1 MKEWITY
8 LGEVVLITV
17 VSGLLYHIV
26 PEGSMKKHLHFVI
39 SLCVLVALTVPMFSM
54 VMELPGIFEKSFE
67 EVKRNE
73 EIGEGDLEESLI
85 AVSKEEIE
93 SAIASYIS
101 EVYGISAGQIAVE
114 TVLDASDPEAIEIIE
129 IIVTLSGDVQAD
141 TGKIRRALH
150 EMFLEKSKITVTEAE

>member
-1 MKEWITY
+1 MITA
-8 LGEVVLITV
+8 
-17 VSGLLYHIV
+17 VSGLLYHIA

-54 VMELPGIFEKSFE
+54 VMELPGIFEQSFE

-73 EIGEGDLEESLI
+73 ETTEGDLEESLI
-85 AVSKEEIE
+85 AVSKKEIE

-101 EVYGISAGQIAVE
+101 EVYGISAEQIAVE
-114 TVLDASDPEAIEIIE
+114 TVLDASNPGAIEIIE
-129 IIVTLSGDVQAD
+129 IIVTLSGDTQAD

>member
-8 LGEVVLITV
+8 LGEVVLITA

-26 PEGSMKKHLHFVI
+26 PEGTMKKHLHFVI

-85 AVSKEEIE
+85 AVSKKEIE